1 MAGGDVQQRSAARRL
16 RRRITRSDLFMRF
29 LSLVAAC
36 FIRTIVATLRTE
48 LSLDEEYSRLVEKG
62 KPILFAFWHG
72 RLFLLIHSFRD
83 TGLAINTDV
92 SWAGQLSARILT
104 RFGYSAVPGSSARRG
119 ARALIAMRKQIA
131 LGHSVAVATDGPRGP
146 RAKSK
151 PGVITVAR
159 ATGCPIVPAATSAR
173 PAWVIRS
180 TWDRFMIPVPF
191 ARAAIVLGKPIYLGE
206 VGEGQ
211 SLELLDRAL
220 DETAAKANSLV
231 GRV

>member
-1 MAGGDVQQRSAARRL
+1 
-16 RRRITRSDLFMRF
+16 MRF

-36 FIRTIVATLRTE
+36 FIRAIVATLRIE
-48 LSLDEEYSRLVEKG
+48 LLFDEEYSRLAEEG
-62 KPILFAFWHG
+62 EPILFAFWHG

-92 SWAGQLSARILT
+92 SWAGRLSAGLLT

-131 LGHSVAVATDGPRGP
+131 SGHSVAVATDGPRGP

-180 TWDRFMIPVPF
+180 TWDRFTIPVPF
-191 ARAAIVLGKPIYLGE
+191 ARAAIVLGKPIHLGE
-206 VGEGQ
+206 VGEEQ
-211 SLELLDRAL
+211 SLELLDRAI
-220 DETAAKANSLV
+220 DETAARADSLV
-231 GRV
+231 GRM